1 MFKRRREEIIKSAG
15 DPAEASDDMTPRED
29 LTHLQVGLAILDTLD
44 PNEELT
50 REELDLLAWRFEQ
63 LVGHGYEV
71 EDAMEIA
78 RAKHVDLELA
88 RSLIVKRGCPPAVA
102 ARILL

>member
-1 MFKRRREEIIKSAG
+1 
-15 DPAEASDDMTPRED
+15 MTPRED
-29 LTHLQVGLAILDTLD
+29 LTYLEVGLAILDTLD

-71 EDAMEIA
+71 EDAMQLA

-88 RSLIVKRGCPPAVA
+88 RTLTATHGCPPAVA
-102 ARILL
+102 AQILL

>member
-1 MFKRRREEIIKSAG
+1 
-15 DPAEASDDMTPRED
+15 MTPRENM
-29 LTHLQVGLAILDTLD
+29 TSLQVGLAILDTLD

-63 LVGHGYEV
+63 LADHGYDV
-71 EDAMEIA
+71 EDAMELA

-88 RSLIVKRGCPPAVA
+88 RTLTATHGCPPAVA
-102 ARILL
+102 TKILL

>member
-1 MFKRRREEIIKSAG
+1 M
-15 DPAEASDDMTPRED
+15 PPRED
-29 LTHLQVGLAILDTLD
+29 PTSLQVGLAILETLD

-63 LVGHGYEV
+63 LLGHGYDV
-71 EDAMEIA
+71 EDAMNLA
-78 RAKHVDLELA
+78 RAKHVDLESA
-88 RSLIVKRGCPPAVA
+88 RRLTAERGCPPAVA

>member
-1 MFKRRREEIIKSAG
+1 
-15 DPAEASDDMTPRED
+15 MTPRED

-63 LVGHGYEV
+63 LVGHGYDV
-71 EDAMEIA
+71 EDAMRLA

-88 RSLIVKRGCPPAVA
+88 RALTTTHGCPPAVA
-102 ARILL
+102 AQILL

>member
-1 MFKRRREEIIKSAG
+1 
-15 DPAEASDDMTPRED
+15 MTPRED
-29 LTHLQVGLAILDTLD
+29 LTYLQVGLAILDTLD

-71 EDAMEIA
+71 DDAMSLA

-88 RSLIVKRGCPPAVA
+88 RTLTATHGCPPAVA
-102 ARILL
+102 AQILL

>member
-1 MFKRRREEIIKSAG
+1 
-15 DPAEASDDMTPRED
+15 MTPRED
-29 LTHLQVGLAILDTLD
+29 LTSLQVGLAILETLD

-71 EDAMEIA
+71 EDAMNLA
-78 RAKHVDLELA
+78 RAKHVDLERA
-88 RSLIVKRGCPPAVA
+88 RRLTAERGCPPAVA

>member
-1 MFKRRREEIIKSAG
+1 
-15 DPAEASDDMTPRED
+15 MTPRED
-29 LTHLQVGLAILDTLD
+29 LTYLQVGLAILETLD

-71 EDAMEIA
+71 EDAMALA
-78 RAKHVDLELA
+78 RAKHVDLALA
-88 RSLIVKRGCPPAVA
+88 RCLTAEHGCPPAVA
-102 ARILL
+102 AQILL

>member
-1 MFKRRREEIIKSAG
+1 
-15 DPAEASDDMTPRED
+15 MTPRED
-29 LTHLQVGLAILDTLD
+29 LTYLQVGLAILDTLD

-63 LVGHGYEV
+63 LVDHGYEV
-71 EDAMEIA
+71 EDAMAIA

-88 RSLIVKRGCPPAVA
+88 RTLTAKQGCPAAVA
-102 ARILL
+102 TRILL

>member
-1 MFKRRREEIIKSAG
+1 
-15 DPAEASDDMTPRED
+15 MTPRED
-29 LTHLQVGLAILDTLD
+29 LTYLQVGLAILETLD

-71 EDAMEIA
+71 EDAMDIA
-78 RAKHVDLELA
+78 RARHVDLELA
-88 RSLIVKRGCPPAVA
+88 RSLTAERGCPPALA

>member
-1 MFKRRREEIIKSAG
+1 
-15 DPAEASDDMTPRED
+15 MTPRED
-29 LTHLQVGLAILDTLD
+29 LTYLQVGLAILETLD

-71 EDAMEIA
+71 EDAMDLA
-78 RAKHVDLELA
+78 RARHVDLELA
-88 RSLIVKRGCPPAVA
+88 RSLTAKHGCPPAVA
-102 ARILL
+102 AQILL

>member
-1 MFKRRREEIIKSAG
+1 MTQA
-15 DPAEASDDMTPRED
+15 DDVTS
-29 LTHLQVGLAILDTLD
+29 LNVGLAILDTLD

-63 LVGHGYEV
+63 LLDHGYAVV
-71 EDAMEIA
+71 EAA
-78 RAKHVDLELA
+78 ALAQAKHVDLELA
-88 RSLIVKRGCPPAVA
+88 RSLTQKFGCSPKLA

>member
-1 MFKRRREEIIKSAG
+1 
-15 DPAEASDDMTPRED
+15 MTPRED
-29 LTHLQVGLAILDTLD
+29 LTYLQVGLAILETLD

-63 LVGHGYEV
+63 LMGHGYEV
-71 EDAMEIA
+71 EDAMNLA

-88 RSLIVKRGCPPAVA
+88 RRLTAERGCPPAVA
-102 ARILL
+102 TRILL

>member
-1 MFKRRREEIIKSAG
+1 
-15 DPAEASDDMTPRED
+15 MTPSED
-29 LTHLQVGLAILDTLD
+29 LTYLQVGLAILDTLD

-63 LVGHGYEV
+63 LVDNGYEV
-71 EDAMEIA
+71 EDAMAIA

-88 RSLIVKRGCPPAVA
+88 RSLTAKLGCPPAVA
-102 ARILL
+102 AQILL

>member
-1 MFKRRREEIIKSAG
+1 
-15 DPAEASDDMTPRED
+15 MTPRED
-29 LTHLQVGLAILDTLD
+29 MTYLNVGLAILDTLD

-63 LVGHGYEV
+63 LAGHGYDV
-71 EDAMEIA
+71 EDAMELA

-88 RSLIVKRGCPPAVA
+88 RALTATHGCPPAVA
-102 ARILL
+102 TKILL

>member
-1 MFKRRREEIIKSAG
+1 
-15 DPAEASDDMTPRED
+15 MTPRED
-29 LTHLQVGLAILDTLD
+29 LTYIKVGLAILETLD

-50 REELDLLAWRFEQ
+50 REELDLLTWRFEQ
-63 LVGHGYEV
+63 LVEHGYEV
-71 EDAMEIA
+71 EDAMDMA

-88 RSLIVKRGCPPAVA
+88 RCLTTKRGCPSAVA

>member
-1 MFKRRREEIIKSAG
+1 M
-15 DPAEASDDMTPRED
+15 PPRED
-29 LTHLQVGLAILDTLD
+29 PTSLQVGLAILETLD

-63 LVGHGYEV
+63 LVGHGYDV
-71 EDAMEIA
+71 EDAMNLA
-78 RAKHVDLELA
+78 RAKHVDLESA
-88 RSLIVKRGCPPAVA
+88 RRLTAERGCPPAVA

>member
-1 MFKRRREEIIKSAG
+1 
-15 DPAEASDDMTPRED
+15 MTPRED
-29 LTHLQVGLAILDTLD
+29 LTYLQVGLAILETLD

-63 LVGHGYEV
+63 LVDHGYDV
-71 EDAMEIA
+71 EDAMAIA

-88 RSLIVKRGCPPAVA
+88 RSLTAHHGCPPAVA
-102 ARILL
+102 AQILL

>member
-1 MFKRRREEIIKSAG
+1 MA
-15 DPAEASDDMTPRED
+15 DMTPRED
-29 LTHLQVGLAILDTLD
+29 LTYLQVGLAILDTLD

-63 LVGHGYEV
+63 LVEHGYEV
-71 EDAMEIA
+71 EDAMALA

-88 RSLIVKRGCPPAVA
+88 RSLTAVNGCPPAVA
-102 ARILL
+102 AQILL